1 MRWCAFTIH
10 TFECGEQSSVP
21 ERADRLTGTGRR
33 RPDAHAALPDPR
45 RRRRDPQR
53 VVVPGVRARPPQGTD
68 RHPDR
73 WPRPVAGGGG
83 RAGGAYALVRRKE
96 LIAIQIGGRGQWRV
110 EVDELERFI
119 QRKYA
124 EARAGTV
131 PAEEPSAD
139 AEGSSGEGSSGE
151 VSSGEAS
158 GDRASSG
165 GASRS

>member
-1 MRWCAFTIH
+1 MPMQRF
-10 TFECGEQSSVP
+10 
-21 ERADRLTGTGRR
+21 LTL
-33 RPDAHAALPDPR
+33 DD
-45 RRRRDPQR
+45 
-53 VVVPGVRARPPQGTD
+53 
-68 RHPDR
+68 
-73 WPRPVAGGGG
+73 VAEILNVSWSQ
-83 RAGGAYALVRRKE
+83 AYALVRRKE

-124 EARAGTV
+124 EARAGMV

-139 AEGSSGEGSSGE
+139 VEGSSGE
-151 VSSGEAS
+151 VPGGEAS